1 MPLYAHLDYYF
12 EEGSSSVKKEPYEA
26 VVVAKSA
33 MSCYVDYI
41 NYLITGVLPH
51 GMTYE

>member
-1 MPLYAHLDYYF
+1 MHRYAHLDYYV
-12 EEGSSSVKKEPYEA
+12 EEGISSVKKEPYEA

-33 MSCYVDYI
+33 VSCYADYI
-41 NYLITGVLPH
+41 NYLITGVFPH